1 MFGQYIENTKDG
13 YVVILGEESILVDL
27 ENPLHALLLA
37 AAEEMANT
45 QSNLLDCVKSVQ
57 KEAEYAVRDA
67 ENGMQVNS
75 FGIFQNSALQANRA
89 AALYQKAGEN
99 FRRTFLISKKA
110 ESN

>member
-1 MFGQYIENTKDG
+1 MFGQYVENTKDG

-27 ENPLHALLLA
+27 ENPLHTLLLA
-37 AAEEMANT
+37 AAEEMGNT
-45 QSNLLDCVKSVQ
+45 QDELVDSAKRVQ

-75 FGIFQNSALQANRA
+75 LGIFQNSALQADRA

-99 FRRTFLISKKA
+99 FRRTFLVAKKA
-110 ESN
+110 MEV